1 MAIYHF
7 DASVI
12 SRSKGRSSTAASAY
26 RAAERVVDRRT
37 GEVHDYTRKH
47 GVEHSEILA
56 PDHAPAWAWDRSALW
71 NAVEAVERRKD
82 AQVSREV
89 RVALPAELTP
99 DQNRD
104 LVRGFVQDKFVSR
117 GMVADIALHAP
128 GREGDQ
134 RNHHAHIMLTTRE
147 IGPEG
152 FGAKNRD
159 WNAKELLVDWRSS
172 WADHVNQT
180 LERCHVHERVDHRTL
195 EAQREEALE
204 RAYEAE
210 RNGDTRGH
218 VAEMARAVELDRP
231 ALPDVG
237 ARGWSMMRRGIATP
251 AADRW
256 QEVRQIAAQARE
268 IAQDFQTRAREW
280 LERMVGGMQERT
292 VAVGPSERQRAPQT
306 SQVRQ
311 VPQSALERL
320 QAAREGRDTADV
332 PQTALERLQAARDSR
347 GRDTGADV
355 LRNEER
361 AGHDLQQQDAERE
374 RALEQERERLLEQER
389 TAERDGPEHSI

>member
-47 GVEHSEILA
+47 GVEHTEILA
-56 PDHAPAWAWDRSALW
+56 PAHAPDWARDRSALW
-71 NAVEAVERRKD
+71 NAVEQIERRKD

-89 RVALPAELTP
+89 RVALPSELSVE
-99 DQNRD
+99 QNRD
-104 LVRGFVQDKFVSR
+104 LVRGFVQEQFVAR

-172 WADHVNQT
+172 WAEHVNRT
-180 LERCHVHERVDHRTL
+180 LERCSVHERVDHRTL
-195 EAQREEALE
+195 EAQREDALE
-204 RAYEAE
+204 RASAAE
-210 RNGDTRGH
+210 RNGDERVH

-231 ALPDVG
+231 PLPDVG
-237 ARGWSMMRRGIATP
+237 ARGWSMMLRGIATP
-251 AADRW
+251 ASDRW
-256 QEVRQIAAQARE
+256 QEVREIGLQVREVAREFRTQAR
-268 IAQDFQTRAREW
+268 DW
-280 LERMVGGMQERT
+280 LERTLDRVQERGAALGLT
-292 VAVGPSERQRAPQT
+292 RAPETALERLQAARASRGAVDT
-306 SQVRQ
+306 PS
-311 VPQSALERL
+311 SALERL
-320 QAAREGRDTADV
+320 QAARAGRGEDRGV
-332 PQTALERLQAARDSR
+332 EIERNIES
-347 GRDTGADV
+347 
-355 LRNEER
+355 
-361 AGHDLQQQDAERE
+361 AGHALTQQDRERERVLEQE
-374 RALEQERERLLEQER
+374 RALERQRAAEREGPSHER
-389 TAERDGPEHSI
+389 

>member
-7 DASVI
+7 DASMI
-12 SRSKGRSSTAASAY
+12 SRSKGRSATAASAY
-26 RAAERVVDRRT
+26 RAAERVVDWRT

-56 PDHAPAWAWDRSALW
+56 PAHAPDWARDRSALW
-71 NAVEAVERRKD
+71 NAVEQTERRKD

-89 RVALPAELTP
+89 RVALPSELSP
-99 DQNRD
+99 GQNRD
-104 LVRGFVQDKFVSR
+104 LVRGFVQAQFVAR

-172 WADHVNQT
+172 WAEHVNQT
-180 LERCHVHERVDHRTL
+180 LERCNVHERVDHRTL
-195 EAQREEALE
+195 EAQRAEALE
-204 RAYEAE
+204 RASVAE
-210 RNGDTRGH
+210 RRGDERVR

-231 ALPDVG
+231 PLPDVG

-251 AADRW
+251 ASDRW
-256 QEVRQIAAQARE
+256 QEVREIGLQVREVAREFRTQAR
-268 IAQDFQTRAREW
+268 DW
-280 LERMVGGMQERT
+280 LERTLDRVQERT
-292 VAVGPSERQRAPQT
+292 AALGLTRAPET
-306 SQVRQ
+306 
-311 VPQSALERL
+311 ALERL
-320 QAAREGRDTADV
+320 QAARASRGAVDA
-332 PQTALERLQAARDSR
+332 PQTALERLQAARAGR
-347 GRDTGADV
+347 GVDRSV
-355 LRNEER
+355 EVERNVES
-361 AGHDLQQQDAERE
+361 AGHALTQQDRERERVLEQE
-374 RALEQERERLLEQER
+374 RALERQRVAERE
-389 TAERDGPEHSI
+389 GPDYSI

>member
-12 SRSKGRSSTAASAY
+12 SRSKGRSATAASAY

-37 GEVHDYTRKH
+37 GEMHDYTRKH
-47 GVEHSEILA
+47 GVEHTEILA
-56 PDHAPAWAWDRSALW
+56 PAHAPDWARDRSALW
-71 NAVEAVERRKD
+71 NAVEQIERRKD

-89 RVALPAELTP
+89 RVALPSELSVE
-99 DQNRD
+99 QNRD
-104 LVRGFVQDKFVSR
+104 LVRGFVQEQFVAR

-172 WADHVNQT
+172 WAEHVNRT
-180 LERCHVHERVDHRTL
+180 LERCSVYERVDHRTL
-195 EAQREEALE
+195 EAQREDALE
-204 RAYEAE
+204 RASAAE
-210 RNGDTRGH
+210 RNGDERVH

-231 ALPDVG
+231 PLPDVG

-251 AADRW
+251 ASDRW
-256 QEVRQIAAQARE
+256 QEVREIGLQVREVAREFRTQAR
-268 IAQDFQTRAREW
+268 DW
-280 LERMVGGMQERT
+280 LERTLDRVQERGAALGLT
-292 VAVGPSERQRAPQT
+292 RAPETALERLQAARASRGAVDT
-306 SQVRQ
+306 PS
-311 VPQSALERL
+311 SALERL
-320 QAAREGRDTADV
+320 QAARAGRGEDRGV
-332 PQTALERLQAARDSR
+332 EIERNIES
-347 GRDTGADV
+347 
-355 LRNEER
+355 
-361 AGHDLQQQDAERE
+361 AGHALTQQDRERERVLEQE
-374 RALEQERERLLEQER
+374 RALERQRAAEREGPSHER
-389 TAERDGPEHSI
+389 

>member
-12 SRSKGRSSTAASAY
+12 SRSKGRSATAASAY

-37 GEVHDYTRKH
+37 GEMHDYTRKH
-47 GVEHSEILA
+47 GVEHTEILA
-56 PDHAPAWAWDRSALW
+56 PAHAPDWARDRSALW
-71 NAVEAVERRKD
+71 NAVEQIERRKD

-89 RVALPAELTP
+89 RVALPSELSVE
-99 DQNRD
+99 QNRD
-104 LVRGFVQDKFVSR
+104 LVRGFVQEQFVAR

-172 WADHVNQT
+172 WAEHVNRT
-180 LERCHVHERVDHRTL
+180 LERCSVHERVDHRTL
-195 EAQREEALE
+195 EAQREDALE
-204 RAYEAE
+204 RASAAE
-210 RNGDTRGH
+210 RNGDERVH

-231 ALPDVG
+231 PLPDVG

-251 AADRW
+251 AFDRW
-256 QEVRQIAAQARE
+256 QEVREIGLQVREVAREFRTQAR
-268 IAQDFQTRAREW
+268 DW
-280 LERMVGGMQERT
+280 LERTLDRVQERGAALGLT
-292 VAVGPSERQRAPQT
+292 RAPET
-306 SQVRQ
+306 
-311 VPQSALERL
+311 ALERL
-320 QAAREGRDTADV
+320 QAARASRGAVDT
-332 PQTALERLQAARDSR
+332 PQTALERLQAARAGR
-347 GRDTGADV
+347 GEDHGEEVA
-355 LRNEER
+355 RNVDR
-361 AGHDLQQQDAERE
+361 AGHALTQQDRERE
-374 RALEQERERLLEQER
+374 RVLEQERVLELQR
-389 TAERDGPEHSI
+389 IAERKGPEHSL